1 VRSLTFA
8 EIEALPVVV
17 DLPTAGRAFNLGR
30 TLAYRLARAGTFP
43 VPVHR
48 HGRAY
53 RVYTADILTALRHGI
68 PDRPPTVRAGD
79 EPDGGPPV
87 PPGTGEVHDR
97 GTSR

>member
-1 VRSLTFA
+1 LTFA

-30 TLAYRLARAGTFP
+30 TLSYRLARAGTFP

-53 RVYTADILTALRHGI
+53 RVHTADILTALRHGI
-68 PDRPPTVRAGD
+68 PDGPSTVRADG
-79 EPDGGPPV
+79 ESDGGPPV
-87 PPGTGEVHDR
+87 PATTGEVHDR
-97 GTSR
+97 GPSR